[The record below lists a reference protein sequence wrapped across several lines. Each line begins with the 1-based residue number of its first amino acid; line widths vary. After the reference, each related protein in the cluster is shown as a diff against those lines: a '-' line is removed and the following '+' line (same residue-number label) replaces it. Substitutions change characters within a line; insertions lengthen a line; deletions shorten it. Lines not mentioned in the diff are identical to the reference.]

1 MEADNVSCLLCEAG
15 IVGASG
21 PAPAMRPETTQV
33 PQTPDGA
40 QRDADGLWR
49 GAARPIPVSAGE
61 QVRRFAIRFAGAA
74 PIG

>member
-1 MEADNVSCLLCEAG
+1 
-15 IVGASG
+15 
-21 PAPAMRPETTQV
+21 MRPETTQV